1 MRDEQG
7 DINSIVVV
15 MTDVTDAADLQAKL
29 MHTEKM
35 AALGQLVSGVAHE
48 VNNPLAAIVGFTDLL
63 LENPGSSGGSEGR
76 IAGDPAGSATH
87 RVIVQNLLSFAR
99 QMPAQREPVQVNS
112 VLRQTLQLRAYDLS
126 NHGVEVAESFEED
139 LPLSSAI
146 RTSCS
151 RCS

>member
-1 MRDEQG
+1 MRDEKG

-63 LENPGSSGGSEGR
+63 LENTGHTGRGEGR
-76 IAGDPAGSATH
+76 A
-87 RVIVQNLLSFAR
+87 
-99 QMPAQREPVQVNS
+99 
-112 VLRQTLQLRAYDLS
+112 
-126 NHGVEVAESFEED
+126 AESFCKKRSARG
-139 LPLSSAI
+139 PLCEISSAL
-146 RTSCS
+146 RGKCRSNAN
-151 RCS
+151 RCN